1 MKLEDMRLFLFWG
14 KEGEGEIHKGKR
26 GTIKEGYR
34 DSAQYCLVL
43 LGKQINEGNDHCVG
57 LSTSPWAAGLALGS
71 LPIIGNFLPILTSNL
86 GAQPKL
92 SSVLGLGTTLKT
104 VDFFFFSHIKDSGIE
119 DLSLLHV
126 IPSENMMLHVANT

>member
-1 MKLEDMRLFLFWG
+1 M
-14 KEGEGEIHKGKR
+14 
-26 GTIKEGYR
+26 
-34 DSAQYCLVL
+34 VL

-57 LSTSPWAAGLALGS
+57 LSTSPWAAGLAHGS

-104 VDFFFFSHIKDSGIE
+104 MDFFFFFSQIKDSGIE